1 MIELVH
7 DQRQI
12 HILHSSMIS
21 PGLPQA
27 MCTKV
32 TSQAHLLAN
41 GCYEFPSL
49 TTPDGS
55 GLIIGLRVEK
65 PEVVWIT
72 GNIRMKY
79 VHQEHG
85 IKFDLEIQVPK
96 HQSFCRLVDI
106 RKVTLSKNPPSKLP
120 QLTHTQINYLAVVH
134 GLTKT
139 QVIIVAVDRLARD
152 LNAESL

>member
-1 MIELVH
+1 MGSTKFIKWVNTNLV
-7 DQRQI
+7 
-12 HILHSSMIS
+12 
-21 PGLPQA
+21 
-27 MCTKV
+27 
-32 TSQAHLLAN
+32 
-41 GCYEFPSL
+41 
-49 TTPDGS
+49 
-55 GLIIGLRVEK
+55 
-65 PEVVWIT
+65 
-72 GNIRMKY
+72 RMEY

-120 QLTHTQINYLAVVH
+120 QLTHTQINNLAVVH

-152 LNAESL
+152 LNAESLEANKDVRMLKTVARIIPQFDLGQED